1 MRIYQS
7 EVLDFKIMKVSLW
20 SIILVVA
27 TTIMAIWS
35 VNRYIETKSAA
46 EQLIHYDL
54 AHYKNNIKQEIRNI
68 EEQYFNNWVLRNTKF
83 TNYYI
88 EDISFSKS
96 RVAEAVVVYYNLYDK
111 LRFRA
116 TYTVSAP
123 NEDNQYIPTCFAS
136 AIVVNLSTGKNI
148 QRNDWYDNVKFSF
161 EKD

>member
-1 MRIYQS
+1 MS
-7 EVLDFKIMKVSLW
+7 FW
-20 SIILVVA
+20 SVILVVA

-35 VNRYIETKSAA
+35 VNRYIETKSTA

-88 EDISFSKS
+88 EDINFSKS
-96 RVAEAVVVYYNLYDK
+96 RVAEVVVVYYGLYNK

-123 NEDNQYIPTCFAS
+123 DKENQYVPTCFAS
-136 AIVVNLSTGKNI
+136 PIVVNLSTGKNI
-148 QRNDWYDNVKFSF
+148 QRNDWFDNVEFSF